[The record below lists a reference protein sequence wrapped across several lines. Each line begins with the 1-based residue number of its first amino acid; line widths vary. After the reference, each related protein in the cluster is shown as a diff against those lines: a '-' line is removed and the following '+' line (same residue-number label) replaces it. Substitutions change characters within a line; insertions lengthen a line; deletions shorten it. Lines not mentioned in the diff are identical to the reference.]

1 LQLTGTE
8 KAPEYAALQQK
19 PPLLTPTGD
28 IAQSCTG
35 ITVTSRC
42 DCTCPGWDLMMVKFR
57 LFAMNC
63 RVKGTYASLNCCSS
77 KKEKK
82 GRPPLLFGANQLI
95 TLTFN
100 QDTMSIAEFYLDHG
114 IDPSDPNH
122 MDKFFSQQ
130 FGDGESDCEYDVE
143 DDDVEDDDNG
153 DHCRVAVKVINEK
166 QLKEYNVCGLPV
178 SPCGLSLIAE
188 LLQTNTSLQ
197 KLELESEE
205 CYQIGEAY
213 QALGDALRVNTT
225 LTELH
230 IVHHPQATPA
240 QELALINGIA
250 VNQGLKVV
258 RVDDMSQAGKC
269 ALAEVMQNR

>member
-1 LQLTGTE
+1 
-8 KAPEYAALQQK
+8 
-19 PPLLTPTGD
+19 
-28 IAQSCTG
+28 
-35 ITVTSRC
+35 
-42 DCTCPGWDLMMVKFR
+42 
-57 LFAMNC
+57 
-63 RVKGTYASLNCCSS
+63 
-77 KKEKK
+77 
-82 GRPPLLFGANQLI
+82 
-95 TLTFN
+95 
-100 QDTMSIAEFYLDHG
+100 MSIAEFYLDHG
-114 IDPSDPNH
+114 IDPSDPDH
-122 MDKFFSQQ
+122 MDKFLSQQ
-130 FGDGESDCEYDVE
+130 FGDGESGESDYEYDVE
-143 DDDVEDDDNG
+143 DDDNG
-153 DHCRVAVKVINEK
+153 NHCRVAVKAINEK

-188 LLQTNTSLQ
+188 SLQTNTSLQ

-225 LTELH
+225 LTELR

-258 RVDDMSQAGKC
+258 RVDDMSEAGKR

>member
-1 LQLTGTE
+1 
-8 KAPEYAALQQK
+8 
-19 PPLLTPTGD
+19 
-28 IAQSCTG
+28 
-35 ITVTSRC
+35 
-42 DCTCPGWDLMMVKFR
+42 M
-57 LFAMNC
+57 LFDA
-63 RVKGTYASLNCCSS
+63 Y
-77 KKEKK
+77 
-82 GRPPLLFGANQLI
+82 QLI

-143 DDDVEDDDNG
+143 DDDNG
-153 DHCRVAVKVINEK
+153 NHCRVAVKAINEK

-188 LLQTNTSLQ
+188 SLQTNTSLQ

-225 LTELH
+225 LTELR

-258 RVDDMSQAGKC
+258 RVDDMREAG
-269 ALAEVMQNR
+269 EVMQNR

>member
-1 LQLTGTE
+1 
-8 KAPEYAALQQK
+8 
-19 PPLLTPTGD
+19 
-28 IAQSCTG
+28 
-35 ITVTSRC
+35 
-42 DCTCPGWDLMMVKFR
+42 
-57 LFAMNC
+57 
-63 RVKGTYASLNCCSS
+63 
-77 KKEKK
+77 
-82 GRPPLLFGANQLI
+82 
-95 TLTFN
+95 
-100 QDTMSIAEFYLDHG
+100 MSIAEFYLDHG
-114 IDPSDPNH
+114 IDPSDPDH
-122 MDKFFSQQ
+122 MDKFLSQQ
-130 FGDGESDCEYDVE
+130 FGDGESGES
-143 DDDVEDDDNG
+143 DDDNG
-153 DHCRVAVKVINEK
+153 HHCRVAVKVINEK

-188 LLQTNTSLQ
+188 SLQTNTSLQ

-225 LTELH
+225 LTELR

-258 RVDDMSQAGKC
+258 RVDDMSEAGKR